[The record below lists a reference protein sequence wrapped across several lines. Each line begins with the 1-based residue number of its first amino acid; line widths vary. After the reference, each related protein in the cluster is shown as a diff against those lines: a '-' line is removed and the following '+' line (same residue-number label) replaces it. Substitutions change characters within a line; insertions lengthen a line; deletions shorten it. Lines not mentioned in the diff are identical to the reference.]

1 MAKKTTAAA
10 DGGNETGA
18 AGVTAETTP
27 EITETGAEIVAD
39 MRSEA
44 EAEAEKILADAR
56 AEAEVIIAAAQKKA
70 KKTAAAEPKAPAVP
84 PGEELVPIRL
94 FKDNDKY
101 KDDVFVA
108 VNGERV
114 QIRRGETV
122 MIKRKFADVLEQSM
136 KQDMATAGLI
146 ERESSRYDE
155 EAKARGL

>member
-10 DGGNETGA
+10 DGGNETEA

-27 EITETGAEIVAD
+27 EITETGAEIAVD

-56 AEAEVIIAAAQKKA
+56 AEAESIISAAQKKA
-70 KKTAAAEPKAPAVP
+70 KEAAAEPKAPAVP
-84 PGEELVPIRL
+84 PGEELVSIRL

-114 QIRRGETV
+114 QIRRGESV